1 MISNRN
7 GRALEFALVE
17 ALIKTFPNSILVG
30 NTSQDQI
37 RDKELFEQL
46 TNEMKGYYNLH
57 CEKFARW
64 VSLNK
69 ISTGNGA
76 VTIHRLSD
84 QDAVAG
90 DVTDIR
96 LCSGVSTY
104 NISLKH
110 NHNAVK
116 HQRPGNLFSQLGI
129 GNGTSEQQYRMAIKA
144 ISDDFYRKASGVN
157 TNLFS
162 VVKSYD
168 EKIINDF
175 YSDMCALV
183 ANTINTQPVD
193 VNHAFRFLV
202 GNCDFDKVIVTKDAI
217 EVMQFS
223 HITPPTEVSALQT
236 SYNRVQLA
244 FNNDF
249 IFDMRLHTASSRFE
263 PGKAI
268 SQKFDTQLTNAQ
280 IESFYLS

>member
-183 ANTINTQPVD
+183 AYTINTQPVD
-193 VNHAFRFLV
+193 INSTFRFLV
-202 GNCDFDKVIVTKDAI
+202 GNCDFDKVIITKDSVHVMEFSGIAI
-217 EVMQFS
+217 PRYLKA
-223 HITPPTEVSALQT
+223 TKTA
-236 SYNRVQLA
+236 YNRVHLE
-244 FNNDF
+244 FDNGF
-249 IFDMRLHTASSRFE
+249 KFDMRLHTASSKFE
-263 PGKAI
+263 IGKTI
-268 SQKFDTQLTNAQ
+268 SQKFDTQL
-280 IESFYLS
+280 IEHNINSFSI